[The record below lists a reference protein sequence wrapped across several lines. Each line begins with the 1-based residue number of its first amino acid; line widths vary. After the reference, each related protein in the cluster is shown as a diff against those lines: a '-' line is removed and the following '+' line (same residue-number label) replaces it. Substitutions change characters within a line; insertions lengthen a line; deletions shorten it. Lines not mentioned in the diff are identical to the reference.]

1 MPTFKYTAYDIKS
14 RKKEGTIEAQSKDAA
29 TIILKK
35 RGLFPQRLENISSTK
50 KQNLTGSFLSKY
62 TTGGISQKNR
72 ADMFFQLATL
82 IDTGITLTEALEIT
96 AEQSDNN
103 KIKNALKSVKDRV
116 SEGVKLSAALSK
128 YEDIFSTAYVRMI
141 EIAEKTGKLSDILF
155 KIASQEENKS
165 SFNQRIA
172 PVILYPAFILTLGL
186 GIVSFLL
193 AYVVP
198 KMEKIFESFHRK
210 LPFITRLLI
219 ASGIFLKHYF
229 VLIIAAILISIV
241 ILRLL
246 YKKNSSFKKATD
258 KILLSIPIY
267 RKIATSQFTSA
278 LAFQLNADIQLVE
291 AVKNSAY
298 VVKNSVFIDLLE
310 EVAQKINTG
319 VAIDTAFKE
328 TNLFDSMFIAS
339 LAMGTK
345 TGRLPDFIERISG
358 YYDRKLSA
366 LLKTTVAL
374 AEPVAILLLGL
385 VVGFIVMSIMVPLFN
400 INQLVK

>member
-1 MPTFKYTAYDIKS
+1 MPTFKYIAYDIKS

-29 TIILKK
+29 VIALKK
-35 RGLFPQRLENISSTK
+35 EGLYPQKLEGISSAEHK
-50 KQNLTGSFLSKY
+50 HIAGSFLSKY
-62 TTGGISQKNR
+62 TIGGISQKSR

-96 AEQSDNN
+96 AEQSDN
-103 KIKNALKSVKDRV
+103 KRIKNALKTVKDRV
-116 SEGVKLSAALSK
+116 SEGVKLSVALSK
-128 YEDIFSTAYVRMI
+128 YEDIFSTAYIRMI

-155 KIASQEENKS
+155 KIASQEENKN

-193 AYVVP
+193 VYVVP

-229 VLIIAAILISIV
+229 VLIVATILVLAV

-246 YKKNSSFKKATD
+246 YKKNGSFKKAAD
-258 KILLSIPIY
+258 KILLTIPIY
-267 RKIATSQFTSA
+267 RKIATSQFTSS
-278 LAFQLNADIQLVE
+278 LAFQLNADIKLVE
-291 AVKNSAY
+291 AIKNSAY
-298 VVKNSVFIDLLE
+298 VVKNSVFIELLE

-339 LAMGTK
+339 LTMGTK
-345 TGRLPDFIERISG
+345 TGRLPDFVERISR
-358 YYDRKLSA
+358 YYDRKLSS

-374 AEPVAILLLGL
+374 AEPFAILLLGL

>member
-1 MPTFKYTAYDIKS
+1 MPTFKYVAYDIKS
-14 RKKEGTIEAQSKDAA
+14 RKKEGTIEAQSRDAA
-29 TIILKK
+29 VILLKK
-35 RGLFPQRLENISSTK
+35 DGLYPQKLESISSTK
-50 KQNLTGSFLSKY
+50 SKNTAGSFLLKY
-62 TTGGISQKNR
+62 RIGGISQKSR

-103 KIKNALKSVKDRV
+103 RVKNALKSVKDRV
-116 SEGVKLSAALSK
+116 SEGVKLSVALSK
-128 YEDIFSTAYVRMI
+128 HEDIFSTAYIKMI

-155 KIASQEENKS
+155 KIASQEENKN
-165 SFNQRIA
+165 SFNQKIA

-193 AYVVP
+193 VYVVP
-198 KMEKIFESFHRK
+198 KMEKIFESFHKK

-219 ASGIFLKHYF
+219 ASGVFLKHYF
-229 VLIIAAILISIV
+229 VLIVAATFILIIV
-241 ILRLL
+241 LRLL
-246 YKKNSSFKKATD
+246 YKKSSPFKKASD
-258 KILLSIPIY
+258 KLLLSIPIY

-278 LAFQLNADIQLVE
+278 LAFQLDADIKLVE
-291 AVKNSAY
+291 AIKNSAY

-310 EVAQKINTG
+310 EAAQKINAG
-319 VAIDTAFKE
+319 IAIDTAFKE

-339 LAMGTK
+339 LTMGTK
-345 TGRLPDFIERISG
+345 TGRLPDFIERISR
-358 YYDRKLSA
+358 YYDRKLSG

-374 AEPVAILLLGL
+374 AEPIAILLLGL